1 MLTYALID
9 HVFSMPMK
17 TTVRFTWNQL
27 RIFDAVARLS
37 SHTRAAAE
45 LHVVQPTVSAQIK
58 QLAGAVGMPLFEQVG
73 KKIFLTPAGRELHAT
88 CAEMFDC
95 WSRFEMTVADLKGI
109 KKGTLRVAIVTTA
122 KYFIPRL
129 LGPFCRLYPG
139 IDVALEVVN
148 RDQIIERLAANRDD
162 LYIMGVPPEQ
172 LPTERHPFLENP
184 LVVIAPR
191 EHPLAGRRRIEL
203 ARLAGE
209 QFIAR
214 EPGSGT
220 RIAAEYF
227 FSTQRFK
234 PRVRMQLG
242 NNEAVKWSV
251 AAGLGIAV
259 VSRHAL
265 MHEPMED
272 RLAVL
277 DVQGF
282 PIRRSWYVVY
292 PSGKRLS
299 VVAQTFFDYL
309 KREAATI
316 QAELAAAPAGGRPK
330 KAVPR
335 RRGAA

>member
-1 MLTYALID
+1 
-9 HVFSMPMK
+9 MK
-17 TTVRFTWNQL
+17 SAVHFTWNQL

-45 LHVVQPTVSAQIK
+45 WHVVQPTISAQIK
-58 QLAGAVGMPLFEQVG
+58 LLSTAVGMPLFEQIG
-73 KKIFLTPAGRELHAT
+73 KKIYLTTAGRELQTT
-88 CAEMFDC
+88 CREMFDC
-95 WSRFEMTVADLKGI
+95 WSRFEMQIADIKGV
-109 KKGTLRVAIVTTA
+109 KTGTLRVAIVTTA

-148 RDQIIERLAANRDD
+148 RDQVIERLAANRDD
-162 LYIMGVPPEQ
+162 IYIMGVPPDN

-191 EHPLAGRRRIEL
+191 EHPLAGKRRIEL
-203 ARLAGE
+203 NKLAQE

-220 RIAAEYF
+220 RIASEKFLA
-227 FSTQRFK
+227 SHRIK
-234 PRVRMQLG
+234 PRIRMQLG
-242 NNEAVKWSV
+242 NNEAVKWTV

-265 MHEPMED
+265 MMEPMQD
-272 RLAVL
+272 QLAVL

-282 PIRRSWYVVY
+282 PIRCSWYVVY
-292 PSGKRLS
+292 PAGKKLS
-299 VVAQTFFDYL
+299 VVAQTFFEYL
-309 KREAATI
+309 KQEAFTIQEELSGPPNRAREAA
-316 QAELAAAPAGGRPK
+316 APRRSPPPAGR
-330 KAVPR
+330 
-335 RRGAA
+335 

>member
-1 MLTYALID
+1 
-9 HVFSMPMK
+9 MK
-17 TTVRFTWNQL
+17 TTVHFTWNQL

-58 QLAGAVGMPLFEQVG
+58 LLSDAVGMPLFEQIG

-88 CAEMFDC
+88 CGEMFDC
-95 WSRFEMTVADLKGI
+95 WSRFEMKAADIKGV
-109 KKGTLRVAIVTTA
+109 KAGTLRVAIVTTA

-148 RDQIIERLAANRDD
+148 RDQVIERLAANRDD
-162 LYIMGVPPEQ
+162 LYIMGVPPDN

-184 LVVIAPR
+184 LVVIAPGD
-191 EHPLAGRRRIEL
+191 HPLAGVRRIPL
-203 ARLAGE
+203 ARLVRE

-220 RIAAEYF
+220 RIAAEQF
-227 FSTQRFK
+227 LAAHRLR

-242 NNEAVKWSV
+242 NNEAVKWTV
-251 AAGLGIAV
+251 AAGLGVAI

-265 MHEPMED
+265 MLEPLQD

-277 DVQGF
+277 DVEGF
-282 PIRRSWYVVY
+282 PLRRSWYVVY
-292 PSGKRLS
+292 PAGKRLS
-299 VVAQTFFDYL
+299 VVAQTFFEYL
-309 KREAATI
+309 KQESFAI
-316 QAELAAAPAGGRPK
+316 QEELLAPTARVRKK
-330 KAVPR
+330 KAAVR
-335 RRGAA
+335 TTAA

>member
-1 MLTYALID
+1 
-9 HVFSMPMK
+9 MK
-17 TTVRFTWNQL
+17 PGIRFTWNQL

-37 SHTRAAAE
+37 SYTRASEE

-58 QLAGAVGMPLFEQVG
+58 LLSEAVGMPLFEQIG
-73 KKIFLTPAGRELHAT
+73 RKIYLTAAGRALQATSREL
-88 CAEMFDC
+88 FDC
-95 WSRFEMTVADLKGI
+95 WSRFEMTVADLKGL
-109 KKGTLRVAIVTTA
+109 KQGTLRIAIVTTA
-122 KYFIPRL
+122 KYFVPRL
-129 LGPFCRLYPG
+129 LGPFCRFYPD

-148 RDQIIERLAANRDD
+148 RDQVIERLTMNSDD

-172 LPTERHPFLENP
+172 LATERHPFLENP

-191 EHPLAGRRRIEL
+191 DHPLARKRRIAL
-203 ARLAGE
+203 ARIAQE
-209 QFIAR
+209 PFIAR

-220 RIAAEYF
+220 RIASERFLAE
-227 FSTQRFK
+227 RGIK

-265 MHEPMED
+265 MLEPMQD

-292 PSGKRLS
+292 PAGKRLS
-299 VVAQTFFDYL
+299 VVAQTFFEYL
-309 KREAATI
+309 RQEAFTI
-316 QAELAAAPAGGRPK
+316 QDEMLASAGRAPSARRPSAGKG
-330 KAVPR
+330 
-335 RRGAA
+335 

>member
-1 MLTYALID
+1 
-9 HVFSMPMK
+9 MK
-17 TTVRFTWNQL
+17 SAVHFTWNQL

-45 LHVVQPTVSAQIK
+45 LHVVQPTISAQIK
-58 QLAGAVGMPLFEQVG
+58 LLSTAVGMPLFEQIG
-73 KKIFLTPAGRELHAT
+73 KKIYLTTAGRELQTT
-88 CAEMFDC
+88 CREMFDC
-95 WSRFEMTVADLKGI
+95 WSRFEMQIADIKGV
-109 KKGTLRVAIVTTA
+109 KTGTLRVAIVTTA

-148 RDQIIERLAANRDD
+148 RDQVIERLAANRDD
-162 LYIMGVPPEQ
+162 IYIMGVPPDN

-191 EHPLAGRRRIEL
+191 EHPLAGKRRIEL
-203 ARLAGE
+203 NKLAQE

-220 RIAAEYF
+220 RIASEKFLA
-227 FSTQRFK
+227 SHRIK
-234 PRVRMQLG
+234 PRIRMQLG
-242 NNEAVKWSV
+242 NNEAVKWTV

-265 MHEPMED
+265 MMEPMQD
-272 RLAVL
+272 QLAVL

-282 PIRRSWYVVY
+282 PIRCSWYVVY
-292 PSGKRLS
+292 PAGKKLS
-299 VVAQTFFDYL
+299 VVAQTFFEYL
-309 KREAATI
+309 KQEAFTIQEELSGPPNRAREAA
-316 QAELAAAPAGGRPK
+316 APRRSPPPAGR
-330 KAVPR
+330 
-335 RRGAA
+335 